1 MTPLTNNS
9 EEDSDS
15 SEQKEFCF
23 LRLKGLACAK
33 THVAKQYLKDY
44 ECEKCLWQIHQHSPE
59 SLQRMERLYLRY
71 RSNNP

>member
-23 LRLKGLACAK
+23 LRLKGW
-33 THVAKQYLKDY
+33 HVQKPML
-44 ECEKCLWQIHQHSPE
+44 L
-59 SLQRMERLYLRY
+59 
-71 RSNNP
+71 NNI